1 MRNILLLPVLLA
13 FTFNSNAQQRGS
25 YNQYMLNQ
33 GLFNPGFMD
42 ITTRFSAT
50 VNFRKQWVTGL
61 ETPLTFSANGHYHIT
76 PNHGVGMVALTD
88 FTAGVNTI
96 EVSGIYNYHIWLGEK
111 TALGLGL
118 KVGYQQRSLQTDYI
132 YFSEKEPT
140 LDNRISRGLN
150 LGVGMSIQS
159 QNFDF
164 GVSLPSVFD
173 NALANPSTLF
183 TTTYNHIFSH
193 IGYKIRFNDN
203 VILYPTVM
211 ARMVKGSKLNMS
223 FDGHFLFGQLIWV
236 GGGYQSDNSASAS
249 FGLFLEKGLRVVYSY
264 QTSIFTPHKRL
275 ENTHEIT
282 LNFARTLD
290 DLPFAKRK
298 YTTRKGG
305 QFRKKLR

>member
-1 MRNILLLPVLLA
+1 MKKWILLSALIVSAL
-13 FTFNSNAQQRGS
+13 NSSAQLRTYYS
-25 YNQYMLNQ
+25 QYMLNQ
-33 GLFNPGFMD
+33 GIFNPGYMD

-50 VNFRKQWVTGL
+50 LNFRKQWVSSL

-88 FTAGVNTI
+88 YTAGVNTI
-96 EVSGIYNYHIWLGEK
+96 EVSGVYNYHIWLGEK
-111 TALGLGL
+111 TALGLGV

-150 LGVGMSIQS
+150 LGVGLSIQS
-159 QNFDF
+159 ENFDF
-164 GVSLPSVFD
+164 GVSMPSLFD
-173 NALANPSTLF
+173 NALADPSTIYA
-183 TTTYNHIFSH
+183 TTYNHFFSH

-203 VILYPTVM
+203 IIFYPTAM

-223 FDGHFLFGQLIWV
+223 FDGNFLFGQLIWV
-236 GGGYQSDNSASAS
+236 GGGYQSDNGVTGSL
-249 FGLFLEKGLRVVYSY
+249 GLFLEKGLRIVYSY
-264 QTSIFTPHKRL
+264 QTSFYTPHKHL
-275 ENTHEIT
+275 QNTHEVT
-282 LNFARTLD
+282 LNFARSID